1 MEDTR
6 VLPRVVGR
14 EPVSCG
20 DQTGREARQP
30 ESHTDFRGQH
40 GLGSEQLLQP
50 YHTWGCL
57 GFRGKGLTTAGGCT
71 LRLPVTQG
79 ASDWEGSPPDHSS
92 GDLGLAG
99 TTRIAE
105 PGLRPRLGLCLEGS
119 LVSSPGVGGLLAS
132 LGLQDVKAPLCFHNH
147 RHVGFGDWG
156 AHQAQPS
163 IYRRGADPKVPLGR
177 EPLPGGGR
185 GFDAE
190 GKGGLQGSPEGQA
203 APGVGVRPTRH
214 PAPSTRGPLTDVGVL
229 QEAADPSLSLQLLV
243 IWGQKKP
250 GVASSPAARHP
261 HAQGHPGHRVPERS
275 APQTRSLGSWPTGH
289 SSHLGARGV
298 SAGPTGE
305 LTVQFISQKLHIS
318 SQQRSQH
325 EGKSRWRL

>member
-1 MEDTR
+1 MG
-6 VLPRVVGR
+6 LP
-14 EPVSCG
+14 
-20 DQTGREARQP
+20 
-30 ESHTDFRGQH
+30 
-40 GLGSEQLLQP
+40 GLSG
-50 YHTWGCL
+50 
-57 GFRGKGLTTAGGCT
+57 
-71 LRLPVTQG
+71 QG
-79 ASDWEGSPPDHSS
+79 ADHGRWLHPEATRDPGGIRLGRISPRPQFW
-92 GDLGLAG
+92 GPGAG
-99 TTRIAE
+99 RDDTDCRA
-105 PGLRPRLGLCLEGS
+105 RPQTQVGLCLEGS

-147 RHVGFGDWG
+147 RHVGFGDRG

-203 APGVGVRPTRH
+203 APGMGVRPTRH

-261 HAQGHPGHRVPERS
+261 MPRATQATGCRRGQHPRLAAWGPGPPGT
-275 APQTRSLGSWPTGH
+275 APTWG
-289 SSHLGARGV
+289 RGV
-298 SAGPTGE
+298 CLQDPQES
-305 LTVQFISQKLHIS
+305 
-318 SQQRSQH
+318 
-325 EGKSRWRL
+325 

>member
-20 DQTGREARQP
+20 DPTGRKARQP

-57 GFRGKGLTTAGGCT
+57 GFRGKGLTMAGGCT

-99 TTRIAE
+99 MTRIAE

-147 RHVGFGDWG
+147 RHVGFGDRG

-163 IYRRGADPKVPLGR
+163 IYHRGADPKVPLGR

-203 APGVGVRPTRH
+203 APGMGVRPTRH

-261 HAQGHPGHRVPERS
+261 MPRATQATGCRRGQHPRLAAWGPGPPGT
-275 APQTRSLGSWPTGH
+275 APTWG
-289 SSHLGARGV
+289 RGV
-298 SAGPTGE
+298 CLQDPQES
-305 LTVQFISQKLHIS
+305 
-318 SQQRSQH
+318 
-325 EGKSRWRL
+325 